1 MRWMAVMSIVERTLK
16 KLTILMQITIY
27 CATSCLFQHTNRKS
41 HHYNYLK
48 VGEIA
53 VTPQTRNPHARPSVG
68 QPFDRMT

>member
-1 MRWMAVMSIVERTLK
+1 
-16 KLTILMQITIY
+16 MQITIY
-27 CATSCLFQHTNRKS
+27 CATSCLFQRTNRKS

-48 VGEIA
+48 VGKIA